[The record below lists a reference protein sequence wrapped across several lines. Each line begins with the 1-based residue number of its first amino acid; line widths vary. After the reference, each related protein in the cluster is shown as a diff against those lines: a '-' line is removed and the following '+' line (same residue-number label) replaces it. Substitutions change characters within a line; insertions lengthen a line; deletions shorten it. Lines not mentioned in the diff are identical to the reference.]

1 MVGKL
6 GVLCVVA
13 VIAGL
18 AFAVPSNRAIEKV
31 KADIDVIVED
41 VDSRKK
47 GDWGKAA
54 DAILSLSDAT
64 TNEVERF
71 LLSKEAAFRYLKSGS
86 GGKAKS
92 VLSAFANDSAS
103 VLAIDEEIRRRL
115 SFKEQRQLWNQ
126 VKVKVRLKVKPFHAV
141 MSMRHC
147 GSVAILNCNIAGK
160 DQYS

>member
-71 LLSKEAAFRYLKSGS
+71 LLSKEAAFRYLKSGN

-92 VLSAFANDSAS
+92 VLT
-103 VLAIDEEIRRRL
+103 RL
-115 SFKEQRQLWNQ
+115 STFAWAANFFRGVTPRDGVVCRESSRIASRN
-126 VKVKVRLKVKPFHAV
+126 AV
-141 MSMRHC
+141 
-147 GSVAILNCNIAGK
+147 
-160 DQYS
+160 